1 MILRTISTAL
11 LTLAVLTLQ
20 AQNVWEIPDQKTTK
34 QQAQQEKEAKQKAEE
49 ASLDAQ
55 YLAGAVTEVNGK
67 VVFTLDIDVP
77 QKSAQQIYDIVFNAL
92 QELTEQENQLEG
104 STVALV
110 NKQEHIIAAN
120 IREWLVFKNNFLSL
134 DRTKF
139 FYTLIAKCRDGHLHL
154 TMERL
159 CYKYE
164 EERGGSQAK
173 DLIKAEEII
182 ADGVALNKK
191 GTKIYRGYAKF
202 RRKTIDR
209 KDELFATISR
219 EVLK

>member
-1 MILRTISTAL
+1 MILRIISTAIL
-11 LTLAVLTLQ
+11 MLAVLTMR

-34 QQAQQEKEAKQKAEE
+34 QQAKQEKDAKEKAEE
-49 ASLDAQ
+49 VNPDAQ
-55 YLAGAVTEVNGK
+55 YLAGAVTEENGK

-77 QKSAQQIYDIVFNAL
+77 QKNAQQIYDIVFNTL

-104 STVALV
+104 SAVALV

-139 FYTLIAKCRDGHLHL
+139 FYSLIAKCSDGHLHL

-159 CYKYE
+159 NYKYE
-164 EERGGSQAK
+164 EERGSRQAK
-173 DLIKAEEII
+173 DVIKAEEII

-191 GTKIYRGYAKF
+191 RTKIYRGYAKF

>member
-1 MILRTISTAL
+1 MILRIVSTAL
-11 LTLAVLTLQ
+11 LMLAVVTME

-34 QQAQQEKEAKQKAEE
+34 QQAKQEKEAKEKAEE
-49 ASLDAQ
+49 ENPDAQ
-55 YLAGAVTEVNGK
+55 YLAGAVTEENGK
-67 VVFTLDIDVP
+67 VVFTLDMDVP
-77 QKSAQQIYDIVFNAL
+77 QKNAQQIYDIVFNAL
-92 QELTEQENQLEG
+92 QELTVQENQLEG
-104 STVALV
+104 SAVALV

-134 DRTKF
+134 DRAKF
-139 FYTLIAKCRDGHLHL
+139 FYALIAKCSDGHLHL

-159 CYKYE
+159 SYKYE
-164 EERGGSQAK
+164 EERGGRQAK
-173 DLIKAEEII
+173 DVIKAEELI

-209 KDELFATISR
+209 KNELFATISR

>member
-1 MILRTISTAL
+1 MILRIVSTAL
-11 LTLAVLTLQ
+11 LMLAVVTME

-34 QQAQQEKEAKQKAEE
+34 QQAKQEKEEKEKAEE
-49 ASLDAQ
+49 ENPDAQ
-55 YLAGAVTEVNGK
+55 YLAGAVTEENGK
-67 VVFTLDIDVP
+67 VVFTLDMDVP
-77 QKSAQQIYDIVFNAL
+77 QKNAQQIYDIVFNAL
-92 QELTEQENQLEG
+92 QELTVQENQLEG
-104 STVALV
+104 SAVALV

-134 DRTKF
+134 DRAKF
-139 FYTLIAKCRDGHLHL
+139 FYALIAKCSDGHLHL

-159 CYKYE
+159 SYKYE
-164 EERGGSQAK
+164 EERGGRQAK
-173 DLIKAEEII
+173 DVIKAEELI

-209 KDELFATISR
+209 KNELFATISR

>member
-1 MILRTISTAL
+1 MILRIVSTAL
-11 LTLAVLTLQ
+11 LMLAVVTME

-34 QQAQQEKEAKQKAEE
+34 QQAKQEKEEKEKAEE
-49 ASLDAQ
+49 ENPDAQ
-55 YLAGAVTEVNGK
+55 YLAGAVTEENGK
-67 VVFTLDIDVP
+67 VVFTLDMDVP
-77 QKSAQQIYDIVFNAL
+77 QKNAQQIYDIVFNAL
-92 QELTEQENQLEG
+92 QELTVQENQLEG
-104 STVALV
+104 SAVALV

-134 DRTKF
+134 DRAKF
-139 FYTLIAKCRDGHLHL
+139 FYALIAKCSDGHLHL

-159 CYKYE
+159 SYKYE
-164 EERGGSQAK
+164 EERGSRQAK
-173 DLIKAEEII
+173 DVIKAEELI

-209 KDELFATISR
+209 KNELFATISR

>member
-1 MILRTISTAL
+1 MILRIVSTAL
-11 LTLAVLTLQ
+11 LMLAVVTME

-34 QQAQQEKEAKQKAEE
+34 QQAKQEKEEKEKAEE
-49 ASLDAQ
+49 ENPDAQ
-55 YLAGAVTEVNGK
+55 YLAGAVTEENGK
-67 VVFTLDIDVP
+67 VVFTLDMDVP
-77 QKSAQQIYDIVFNAL
+77 QKNAQQIYDIVFNAL
-92 QELTEQENQLEG
+92 QELTVQENQLEG
-104 STVALV
+104 SAVALV

-139 FYTLIAKCRDGHLHL
+139 FYALIAKCSDGHLHL

-159 CYKYE
+159 SYKYE
-164 EERGGSQAK
+164 EERGGRQAK
-173 DLIKAEEII
+173 DVIKAEELI

-209 KDELFATISR
+209 KNELFATISR